1 MAQTISM
8 YKGEALM
15 HVKAIPTLQNNDDY
29 KILSKRNWSRGKYLV
44 IMMIPVM
51 VYYLLFCYLPMA
63 GLYMSFTQFQPGAG
77 FAGIFSSKFV
87 GLKWFRQFFQS
98 PYAFRLI
105 RNTFLLSFYS
115 LIFGFP
121 IPILFAVCITQIQN
135 NKIQKPAQ
143 VLTYL
148 PYFISTVVVAGMI
161 NNFLSPSSGIINQ
174 IVVACGGKPV
184 NFLGQPQYFRT
195 IYVLSGSWQTFG
207 FNSIIFV
214 AAIMAIHPEL
224 YEAMDVDGASK
235 WMKIIHL
242 VLPSI
247 KPTIILLLIMSLGNL
262 LNVGFEKVYLLY
274 SPAIYETADV
284 IQTYVYRQGIEN
296 HNYGYAT
303 AVGLFNSLI
312 TFAIVFLSNRLSRK
326 LAETSIW

>member
-1 MAQTISM
+1 MRKELHSAVH
-8 YKGEALM
+8 Y
-15 HVKAIPTLQNNDDY
+15 NDDY
-29 KILSKRNWSRGKYLV
+29 KILSKRNWNRGKYLV

-51 VYYLLFCYLPMA
+51 AYYILFCYLPMV
-63 GLYMSFTQFQPGAG
+63 GLYMGFTQFRPGAG
-77 FAGIFSSKFV
+77 FSGIFSSKFV

-121 IPILFAVCITQIQN
+121 IPIFFAICITQIQN
-135 NKIQKPAQ
+135 KTVQKSAQ

-148 PYFISTVVVAGMI
+148 PYFISTVVVVGMI

-174 IVVACGGKPV
+174 LIVACGGKPV
-184 NFLGQPQYFRT
+184 NFLGQPQYFRA
-195 IYVLSGSWQTFG
+195 IYVLSGSWQSFG

-214 AAIMAIHPEL
+214 AAIMAIPPEL

-235 WMKIIHL
+235 LKKVWYL

-247 KPTIILLLIMSLGNL
+247 SSTIILLLIMSLGNL

-274 SPAIYETADV
+274 SPGIYETADV

-303 AVGLFNSLI
+303 AVGLFNSVI
-312 TFAIVFLSNRLSRK
+312 TFAIVFLSNRFSRK
-326 LAETSIW
+326 LTETSVW